1 MKKKLFT
8 RCLLALVIC
17 MTSVSCHASTSTKA
31 DSCLSKALGD
41 SIANII
47 GFAKH
52 INAFTYYTD
61 NGNIS
66 TKGIKKLHK
75 NERFLIKFL
84 LSNPQMTQQ
93 DQIVY
98 GHFSPCIGFEL
109 KRNRREKVYVFVDL
123 GLGKWSVSDAH
134 SKMIKRFDTT
144 GYELLH
150 FCATLYPNDEFITG
164 VYHNRLSK

>member
-8 RCLLALVIC
+8 RYLLALVIC
-17 MTSVSCHASTSTKA
+17 MASVSSHASTPTKV
-31 DSCLSKALGD
+31 DSCLTKALGD

-52 INAFTYYTD
+52 INAFTNYTD
-61 NGNIS
+61 NGNI
-66 TKGIKKLHK
+66 TAKGIKKLHK
-75 NERFLIKFL
+75 NERYLLKFL

-109 KRNRREKVYVFVDL
+109 KRNKRETVYVFVDL
-123 GLGKWSVSDAH
+123 GLGKWSVSDAN
-134 SKMIKRFDTT
+134 SKMIKRFDTA

-150 FCATLYPNDEFITG
+150 FCASLYPNDEFIIG
-164 VYHNRLSK
+164 IYHNRLSK